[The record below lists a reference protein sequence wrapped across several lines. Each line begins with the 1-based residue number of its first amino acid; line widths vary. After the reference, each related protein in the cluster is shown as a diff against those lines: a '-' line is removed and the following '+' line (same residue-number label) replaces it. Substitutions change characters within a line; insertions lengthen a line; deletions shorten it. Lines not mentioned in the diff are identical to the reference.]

1 MYVYCFSI
9 MESYT
14 ICYFLKP
21 LFHAQTSLTR
31 NIFLPHLSS
40 IFQNGKT
47 EIQRN
52 KTISQCFKRNDFEK
66 AFIKHQFLM

>member
-1 MYVYCFSI
+1 
-9 MESYT
+9 MESHT
-14 ICYFLKP
+14 IRYFLKP
-21 LFHAQTSLTR
+21 LFHVQTSLTR
-31 NIFLPHLSS
+31 NILLYHLSS

-66 AFIKHQFLM
+66 VFISINF

>member
-1 MYVYCFSI
+1 MYVYYFSI
-9 MESYT
+9 TESFT

-21 LFHAQTSLTR
+21 LFHVQTSLTK
-31 NIFLPHLSS
+31 NMFLHHLSS

-47 EIQRN
+47 EIQSN
-52 KTISQCFKRNDFEK
+52 KIISQCFKRNDFEK